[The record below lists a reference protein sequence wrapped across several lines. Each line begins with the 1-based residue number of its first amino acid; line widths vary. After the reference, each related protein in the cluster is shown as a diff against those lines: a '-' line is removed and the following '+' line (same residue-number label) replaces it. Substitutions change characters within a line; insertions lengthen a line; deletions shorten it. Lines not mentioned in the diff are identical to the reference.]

1 LHRPHPI
8 PRHAPVARR
17 MVDQFE
23 LRIADVIVDGLRHP
37 DRHEIESLF
46 VCQSADLE
54 RRVHRI
60 VSADIEKIPDMMRL
74 HDINDPREISVLRDE
89 LFLGVETIDRVLL
102 TDVLND
108 GFDENDMV
116 QLYPS
121 GRVLKLAPI
130 TPRLDS
136 LLRSYRLP
144 PNVEIHDTRQYFA
157 RYDSVSRE
165 RVGGQALG
173 YGLLGGAAE
182 RLQQGYRGDT
192 LEAYL
197 RFSHAGVSVLAWN
210 FDSSRIAFPR
220 FAEHRVDTVFI
231 FQHDTIRVPEV
242 ITVTTEPI
250 IIRDTV
256 YIPSELL
263 RNARGTFYRVALGMI
278 GGGYSMANRKASRGR
293 VTLGAGNE
301 WDFGVWDPWISGR
314 QDIRARIGL
323 RFLTDMAPWKTDTLS
338 PRFLGSSFEAMFIP
352 AWDRSLFLFAGLRA
366 FFDDDLFWDR
376 ARAAWN
382 EDLYHEA
389 ATQDLQQYEM
399 TVKAGLD
406 KFTSFGAGKRF
417 GAWLKVSGWIPGGS
431 NSGYDLDLQP
441 QLTTAH
447 FPNNEIVPWHF
458 EHGGGNE
465 VEAALTARLGDVAQM
480 MVSFGQVNIAN
491 LHYSYIDSSNT
502 PQPPAPYVPTVGL
515 LRATQIYQTVAVRV
529 APINQT
535 DMRLMFEAGFRNN
548 SLAEK
553 IKQGHDAT
561 LLKEWFFPYLEA
573 PELNGTLQL
582 DFNIL
587 RFRAGARYFFPPK
600 SKDAQLRPE
609 ASLHL
614 LFK

>member
-1 LHRPHPI
+1 MKKYWLLCAAVLCALVALASEMEFHLVTLKNVSDPH
-8 PRHAPVARR
+8 
-17 MVDQFE
+17 
-23 LRIADVIVDGLRHP
+23 
-37 DRHEIESLF
+37 
-46 VCQSADLE
+46 
-54 RRVHRI
+54 
-60 VSADIEKIPDMMRL
+60 
-74 HDINDPREISVLRDE
+74 EISVLRDE
-89 LFLGVETIDRVLL
+89 LFLGNEPIDRVLI

-130 TPRLDS
+130 TARLDS

-165 RVGGQALG
+165 RMGGQALG
-173 YGLLGGAAE
+173 YGLLGGTAE

-197 RFSHAGVSVLAWN
+197 RFSHNGVSVLAWN
-210 FDSSRIAFPR
+210 FDSSRVAFPPLAPR
-220 FAEHRVDTVFI
+220 RVDTVLI

-242 ITVTTEPI
+242 ITVTSEPT

-263 RNARGTFYRVALGMI
+263 RNARGTFYRLALGMV
-278 GGGYSMANRKASRGR
+278 GGGYSMSNRKASRGR

-314 QDIRARIGL
+314 QDIRKRIGL
-323 RFLTDMAPWKTDTLS
+323 RFLTDMAPWKTDTLA
-338 PRFLGSSFEAMFIP
+338 PRFLASSFETMFIP

-366 FFDDDLFWDR
+366 FYDDDLFWDR

-382 EDLYHEA
+382 EDLYHEEV
-389 ATQDLQQYEM
+389 TQDLQQYEM
-399 TVKAGLD
+399 TVKVGLD
-406 KFTSFGAGKRF
+406 KFSSFGTGKRF
-417 GAWLKVSGWIPGGS
+417 GAWLKLSGWIPGG
-431 NSGYDLDLQP
+431 NKSGYDLDLQP
-441 QLTTAH
+441 KLTTAY
-447 FPNNEIVPWHF
+447 FSNNEIIPWHF
-458 EHGGGNE
+458 EHGGGSE

-480 MVSFGQVNIAN
+480 MVSFGQVTIAN
-491 LHYSYIDSSNT
+491 LHYSYTDSSNV
-502 PQPPAPYVPTVGL
+502 PRPPDPYVATNGL
-515 LRATQIYQTVAVRV
+515 LRATQFYQTVAVRV
-529 APINQT
+529 APINKT
-535 DMRLMFEAGFRNN
+535 DLRVMFEAGFRNN

-553 IKQGHDAT
+553 IKQGHDET
-561 LLKEWFFPYLEA
+561 LLKEWFFPYFEA
-573 PELNGTLQL
+573 PELNAAAQL
-582 DFNIL
+582 DINIVRL
-587 RFRAGARYFFPPK
+587 RAGARYFFPPK
-600 SKDAQLRPE
+600 GKDAQLRPE